1 MKIYKLPQLAEL
13 SPDSEYRLGKED
25 LGASSVY
32 LLYGRLRPKE
42 SSKKLT
48 LAEGGDEII
57 CVVKGKIKVR
67 CGKTVFTVGPGEA
80 FHSKA
85 AQSFLL
91 DNIGDEEAVYIAAGG
106 CVAAKAG
113 EVVEEKAA
121 GLKAAAEEDLLIEPA
136 AEPEGDEFEITDEE
150 G

>member
-13 SPDSEYRLGKED
+13 SPENEYRLGKEE
-25 LGASSVY
+25 LPTSSVY

-48 LAEGGDEII
+48 VAEGNEEII

-67 CGKTVFTVGPGEA
+67 CGKTVFSVEPGEA
-80 FHSKA
+80 FHSRA

-91 DNIGDEEAVYIAAGG
+91 DNLGDEEAVYIAAGG
-106 CVAAKAG
+106 SAAAKGG
-113 EVVEEKAA
+113 EVVEEKK
-121 GLKAAAEEDLLIEPA
+121 GLKVTAEENLLIEPA
-136 AEPEGDEFEITDEE
+136 PEPEGDEFEITDEE

>member
-13 SPDSEYRLGKED
+13 SPENEYRLGKEE
-25 LGASSVY
+25 LATSSVY

-48 LAEGGDEII
+48 VAEGSDEII
-57 CVVKGKIKVR
+57 CVVKGNIKVR
-67 CGKTVFTVGPGEA
+67 CGKTVFSVGPGEA

-91 DNIGDEEAVYIAAGG
+91 DNLGDEEAVYIAAGG
-106 CVAAKAG
+106 SAAKAE
-113 EVVEEKAA
+113 EVVEEKTA
-121 GLKAAAEEDLLIEPA
+121 GLKATAEEDLLIEPA